1 MADVELIESLKSHIA
16 SDLLE
21 NSIEF
26 DSNTNLFDSKIIDS
40 FKILVLVVYIEEE
53 FGLSLGADDLTEENF
68 QTLSALAAL
77 IERKKGLAG

>member
-1 MADVELIESLKSHIA
+1 MADAELIESLKSHIA